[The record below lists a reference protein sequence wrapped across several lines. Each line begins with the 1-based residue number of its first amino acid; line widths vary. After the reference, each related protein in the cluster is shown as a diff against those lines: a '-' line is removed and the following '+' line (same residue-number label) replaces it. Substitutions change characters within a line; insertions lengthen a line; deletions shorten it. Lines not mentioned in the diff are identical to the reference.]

1 MKPTKFPIYILSKG
15 RWESRQTSRT
25 LEEIGIPYR
34 IVVEEGEYANYAA
47 VIDPKKIL
55 VLPSNFRED
64 PRYAI
69 PDINGNCGGGIPVRN
84 WIWEHSISEGHE
96 KFWLLDDN
104 IRYFFR
110 SHKNTRLRCFSSAP
124 FLVVE
129 DFTDRFENVMLA
141 GMNYNYF
148 MPCNLDR
155 PPYSLNTRIYSC
167 MLIDNRVKHR
177 FQGRY
182 NEDTNLSLDILK
194 DGHVTFLLN
203 AFTCGKAGT
212 HTMKGGNTE
221 AVYAVGTDQY
231 DGRYNFAKSLH
242 DMHPDCVKITQKF
255 GRWHHEVDYTKFLM
269 NRPIPKKGVHLTG
282 KPNEYGL
289 VLVKADENGKPIK
302 LLSTE
307 GNDFNV
313 IREEE

>member
-1 MKPTKFPIYILSKG
+1 MKPTKYPIFVISKG

-34 IVVEEGEYANYAA
+34 IVVEESEYANYAA

-69 PDINGNCGGGIPVRN
+69 PDVNGQCGGGIPARN
-84 WIWEHSISEGHE
+84 WVWEHSIAEGHE
-96 KFWLLDDN
+96 KHWILDDN
-104 IRYFFR
+104 IRHFFR

-129 DFTDRFENVMLA
+129 DFTDRFENMMMA

-155 PPYSLNTRIYSC
+155 PAYSLNTRIYSC
-167 MLIDNRVKHR
+167 ILLDNRVKHR
-177 FQGRY
+177 WSGRY

-221 AVYAVGTDQY
+221 MVYGVGTEQY
-231 DGRYNFAKSLH
+231 DARYTFAKSLH
-242 DMHPDCVKITQKF
+242 DMHPDCVKIVQRY
-255 GRWHHEVDYTKFLM
+255 GRWHHEVDYSKFLL
-269 NRPIPKKGVHLTG
+269 NRPIKKSNVHLTG

-289 VLVKADENGKPIK
+289 VLVKTDENGKPIQ

-307 GNDFNV
+307 GDDFNV
-313 IREEE
+313 IREEN